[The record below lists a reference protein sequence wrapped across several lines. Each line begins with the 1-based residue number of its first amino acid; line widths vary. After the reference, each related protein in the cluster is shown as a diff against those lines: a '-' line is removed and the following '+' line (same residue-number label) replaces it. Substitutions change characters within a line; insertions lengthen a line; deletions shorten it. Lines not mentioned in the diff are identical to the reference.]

1 MKTIFLAGSRK
12 FSDELENAS
21 SVLMRAGFNVVK
33 GRDTVQPLGD
43 EEEKQAHVEMLNRI
57 DKSDVVYIISDG
69 YIGRTVAMEAGY
81 AIARKKVL
89 FSSNAI
95 KEAGLN
101 HFVSSILNPEEL
113 VKMLKEE

>member
-1 MKTIFLAGSRK
+1 
-12 FSDELENAS
+12 
-21 SVLMRAGFNVVK
+21 
-33 GRDTVQPLGD
+33 
-43 EEEKQAHVEMLNRI
+43 MLSRI

-81 AIARKKVL
+81 AIARKKTL
-89 FSSNAI
+89 FSSNDI

-101 HFVSSILNPEEL
+101 FFISSVLKPEEL